1 MLDNNI
7 SHENNTENN
16 NSYNYSQGNTSNYQG
31 NIPNYNVNNS
41 YPNDKITNKFALSSL
56 ICGLLS
62 IWIFGIPFGIT
73 AIILGIIALNT
84 FDLATEKNESFAIA
98 GIIIGV
104 IAVVVCMM
112 NIMTYY

>member
-1 MLDNNI
+1 MSDNFN
-7 SHENNTENN
+7 SEFNPQNG
-16 NSYNYSQGNTSNYQG
+16 NSYNNNPNYN
-31 NIPNYNVNNS
+31 NIPNYNNNNYPNQKVNN
-41 YPNDKITNKFALSSL
+41 KVALSSL
-56 ICGLLS
+56 ICGMLS
-62 IWIFGIPFGIT
+62 IWIFGIPFGLT